1 MKRLTLIFILVAA
14 LCPPLFAAT
23 KPNIIVIF
31 CDDLGWA
38 DLGAQGIRKDIR
50 TPNLDL
56 LAKGGLLAT
65 NGYVTAPQCVPSR
78 AGLITGRYQPRFGV
92 ESNGSELAGFAAQTT
107 IPMRMKQAGYATGMT
122 GKWHLGPTNKIITH
136 GFDDV
141 YCNQGGGNKAW
152 ANFDLE
158 GNTIP
163 GANIPSPEY
172 HLDANSSAACAFIK
186 RHKAEPFFF
195 YLAYRAPHVPLDPT
209 KKYLD
214 RFPGE
219 MPECRRRCL
228 AMMSAVD
235 DGVGRVMET
244 LRQNGLEENTLIF
257 FMGDNGAPLKI
268 TMPDQPDGPGWNGS
282 LNLPMNGEKGML
294 SEGGIREPWI
304 AYWKGRIP
312 AGQVYAQPV
321 ISLDVG
327 ATAVALAGLPH
338 DSLLDG
344 VNVLPYFTGEKKG
357 TPHEALF
364 WRWEAQSAIREGKW
378 KLLVGG
384 KRSYLYDLE
393 IDPEEKHSQLAQQPE
408 MAQTLRTKLEAWAS
422 ELQPP
427 GINIRPMAV
436 TWEQYYDFYLDGKAS
451 PAEAAPKTGK
461 QRKGEPAGSVQGWLC
476 RNGTMSVKDGALHV
490 ESGGKQKTFIAC
502 TGLNIPGPAVITANV
517 RAEKGGKLG
526 IAWRLDGQKDFVA
539 EQTILQD
546 LPASPEF
553 HNVKFNVSAK
563 EAIVHIRLIPPE
575 GASDLRRL
583 DVHAL
588 AGKLAKQWNFEAAR

>member
-1 MKRLTLIFILVAA
+1 MKSTFLLLAA
-14 LCPPLFAAT
+14 LLGSLNSQLIAAS

-50 TPNLDL
+50 TPNLDA

-65 NGYVTAPQCVPSR
+65 DGYVTAPQCVPSR
-78 AGLITGRYQPRFGV
+78 AGLISGRYQPRFGV
-92 ESNGSELAGFAAQTT
+92 ESNGTELSGFDAQTT
-107 IPMRMKQAGYATGMT
+107 IPTRLKKAGYATGMT
-122 GKWHLGPTNKIITH
+122 GKWHLGPTNEISTH

-141 YCNQGGGNKAW
+141 YCNQGTGGKAW
-152 ANFDLE
+152 ANFDLN
-158 GNTIP
+158 GKTLP

-172 HLDANSSAACAFIK
+172 HLEANSLAACAFIK

-195 YLAYRAPHVPLDPT
+195 YLAYRAPHVPLDAT

-219 MPECRRRCL
+219 MPERRRQCL
-228 AMMSAVD
+228 AMMSCVD
-235 DGVGRVMET
+235 DGVGKVMET

-268 TMPDQPDGPGWNGS
+268 TQEDAPGSGAGWDGS
-282 LNLPMNGEKGML
+282 LNFPMNGEKGML

-312 AGQVYAQPV
+312 AGQVYQHPV

-338 DSLLDG
+338 DPLLDG
-344 VNVLPYFTGEKKG
+344 VNVIPYFTGEAKG
-357 TPHEALF
+357 APHESLF

-384 KRSYLYDLE
+384 KRSYLYNLE
-393 IDPEEKHSQLAQQPE
+393 GDREEKHSQLAQQPE
-408 MAQTLRTKLEAWAS
+408 LAKRLRTKLEAWAA

-427 GINIRPMAV
+427 GINLRPMAK
-436 TWEQYYDFYLDGKAS
+436 TWEEYYDFYLDGK
-451 PAEAAPKTGK
+451 PAPETSDAKE
-461 QRKGEPAGSVQGWLC
+461 KGEGKSKKMKKAPEAKETSKSAALSAADLFELRDV
-476 RNGTMSVKDGALHV
+476 NKDGNVTLGEFLNGRTGPTV
-490 ESGGKQKTFIAC
+490 PSLELRFKTYDSDGDGFW
-502 TGLNIPGPAVITANV
+502 T
-517 RAEKGGKLG
+517 RAELPSASNLKG
-526 IAWRLDGQKDFVA
+526 
-539 EQTILQD
+539 
-546 LPASPEF
+546 
-553 HNVKFNVSAK
+553 AK
-563 EAIVHIRLIPPE
+563 
-575 GASDLRRL
+575 
-583 DVHAL
+583 
-588 AGKLAKQWNFEAAR
+588 